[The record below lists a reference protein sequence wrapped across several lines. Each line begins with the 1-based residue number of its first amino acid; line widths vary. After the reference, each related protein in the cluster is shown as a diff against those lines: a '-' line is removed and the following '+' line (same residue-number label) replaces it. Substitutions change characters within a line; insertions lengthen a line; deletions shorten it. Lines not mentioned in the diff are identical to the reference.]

1 MKEYLKKHVGEKA
14 IFTSAEESK
23 KFTIAGKTPSVV
35 IIPEKID
42 QLKSVMALAQKERK
56 KLLILGNNS
65 QQKFGAVIEQPDWVI
80 SLSRLNKIISHDVA
94 DLTVTVEPGITLPR
108 LQQHLK
114 SSNQFLPLDPIGGD
128 RRSVGGIAATNSS
141 GPFRLLYGT
150 CRDLTL
156 GMKVVLPDGA
166 IIKAGG
172 KTVKNVAGYDLT
184 RLFIGS
190 MGTLG
195 TIAEITFKLSS
206 LPEKSLTILLGFDS
220 LDQISK
226 FAQIICT
233 SKLVVSRCEYLN
245 NLFIQKYLENNL
257 ISESQHYALL
267 NIQGHQANIDKAFE
281 QVKKIATENK
291 TKDYVTFSNN
301 DETDLWNR
309 LTRSFNQGEN
319 TCCFQISVPQSQLWQ
334 MLQQTEKY
342 STENNLL
349 IFIQAHA
356 GSGILNLYLDE
367 SNQTETSKL
376 KSHIEY
382 LRQEAKNLQGN
393 LIAQNIPINLRAP
406 DIVWGK
412 PGKNFNLMKIIK
424 SNYDPEQLL
433 AAGRFIGGL

>member
-1 MKEYLKKHVGEKA
+1 
-14 IFTSAEESK
+14 
-23 KFTIAGKTPSVV
+23 
-35 IIPEKID
+35 
-42 QLKSVMALAQKERK
+42 
-56 KLLILGNNS
+56 
-65 QQKFGAVIEQPDWVI
+65 
-80 SLSRLNKIISHDVA
+80 
-94 DLTVTVEPGITLPR
+94 VEPGIALSK

-128 RRSVGGIAATNSS
+128 KRSVGGIAATNSC
-141 GPFRLLYGT
+141 GPLRFLYGT

-156 GMKVVLPDGA
+156 GMKIVLPNGA

-195 TIAEITFKLSS
+195 TIAEITFKLSP
-206 LPEKSLTILLGFDS
+206 LPDKSLTILLGFGS

-226 FAQIICT
+226 FTKTICT

-281 QVKKIATENK
+281 QVKKIAAENK
-291 TKDYVTFSNN
+291 AKDYVTFSNS
-301 DETDLWNR
+301 DEKDLWNR
-309 LTRSFNQGEN
+309 LTHSFNQGEN

-342 STENNLL
+342 STENNLP
-349 IFIQAHA
+349 IFIQAHS
-356 GSGILNLYLDE
+356 GSGILNLYFREDE
-367 SNQTETSKL
+367 NGSKL

-382 LRQEAKNLQGN
+382 LRQDAKNLQGN
-393 LIAQNIPINLRAP
+393 LIAQSLPINLRAP

-412 PGKNFNLMKIIK
+412 PGKDFNLMKTIK